1 MPPGSASRPR
11 STQSKTPS
19 AGLFPPHDLATALK
33 FFLTDIPGWIIRH
46 RPHRTAPVTT
56 ARPSLRYTTRS
67 TTDPGTHLITRTIEL
82 HPLKPHTD

>member
-46 RPHRTAPVTT
+46 RPHRTAPVKTV
-56 ARPSLRYTTRS
+56 RPSLRYTTRS
-67 TTDPGTHLITRTIEL
+67 ATDPGTRLITRTIEL